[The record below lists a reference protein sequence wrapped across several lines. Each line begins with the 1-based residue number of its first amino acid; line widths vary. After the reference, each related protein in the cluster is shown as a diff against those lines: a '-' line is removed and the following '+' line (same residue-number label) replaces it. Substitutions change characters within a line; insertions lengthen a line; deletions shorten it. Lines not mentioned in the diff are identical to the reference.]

1 MRVESCNGAAEL
13 EVLQLIN
20 EDVGEEGVHVARAL
34 GSTVLPDLLP

>member
-13 EVLQLIN
+13 VLQLIN
-20 EDVGEEGVHVARAL
+20 EDVGEESVHVARAL